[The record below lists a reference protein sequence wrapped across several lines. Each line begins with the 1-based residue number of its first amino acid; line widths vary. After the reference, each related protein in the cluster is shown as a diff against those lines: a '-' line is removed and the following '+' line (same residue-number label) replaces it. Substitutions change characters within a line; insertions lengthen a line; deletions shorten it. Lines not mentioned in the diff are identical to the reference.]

1 MQCFSVSIYKKQKE
15 PYKFAD
21 WGKMINFVLLEQQTF
36 KQSDDIEQLSIQCLF
51 EILEIIYLESDT

>member
-1 MQCFSVSIYKKQKE
+1 MQCFSVSIYKKKE

-21 WGKMINFVLLEQQTF
+21 WGKMINFVLLEQQAF

-51 EILEIIYLESDT
+51 EILKIIQLESDT